1 MQIQVEVRREDVE
14 PLRAMAVDEHRS
26 LREQAGYLL
35 HLKIREEALRRRL
48 DVPVEVVDDE
58 VAVG

>member
-14 PLRAMAVDEHRS
+14 PLRAMAIDDHRS

-35 HLKIREEALRRRL
+35 HLKIREDALRRKVAIPEDTL
-48 DVPVEVVDDE
+48 DE

>member
-14 PLRAMAVDEHRS
+14 PLRAMAVDDHRS

-35 HLKIREEALRRRL
+35 HLKIREDALRRRL
-48 DVPVEVVDDE
+48 DIPEDTLEAE

>member
-14 PLRAMAVDEHRS
+14 PLRTMAVDDHRS

-35 HLKIREEALRRRL
+35 HLKIREDALRRKVDIPETL
-48 DVPVEVVDDE
+48 DEAE